1 MFLKQVNGETK
12 EGEGTENIKIINK
25 EQDFLTFISHF

>member
-12 EGEGTENIKIINK
+12 EGEGTENIKINK